1 MLSLLSEKVYIQKR
15 KKRENINTNTNS
27 DEQKDN
33 HHHHHNTTQH
43 TQQQQQ
49 ALLRVGASI
58 IEKKQ
63 IRIAEK
69 FRYTFLTDLVERDV
83 VLFSQVS
90 VYVKNDV

>member
-1 MLSLLSEKVYIQKR
+1 MYC
-15 KKRENINTNTNS
+15 
-27 DEQKDN
+27 
-33 HHHHHNTTQH
+33 
-43 TQQQQQ
+43 QQQQQ

-69 FRYTFLTDLVERDV
+69 LRYTLLTDLVARDV

-90 VYVKNDV
+90 VCVKNSQ

>member
-1 MLSLLSEKVYIQKR
+1 MTLYSTVSFQFMFV
-15 KKRENINTNTNS
+15 
-27 DEQKDN
+27 
-33 HHHHHNTTQH
+33 
-43 TQQQQQ
+43 
-49 ALLRVGASI
+49 
-58 IEKKQ
+58 EKKQ

>member
-1 MLSLLSEKVYIQKR
+1 MKKKIECNIINIYQNANDSELIKYFK
-15 KKRENINTNTNS
+15 NY
-27 DEQKDN
+27 
-33 HHHHHNTTQH
+33 
-43 TQQQQQ
+43 
-49 ALLRVGASI
+49 SI

-90 VYVKNDV
+90 VCVKNSQ